1 MGENWKKTRER
12 LENEFAQVSS
22 TEKWDTALLEKM
34 KNILKSMYYI
44 DVICAM
50 KEGEEFSGGEQLMNM
65 GMSYA
70 RGNQGGRMGR
80 GSMGGRGGYGYYPM
94 DGGYGYG
101 NRRYYD
107 DDKKHALRRFE
118 TMMNSEDDPEMRNI
132 MQEVLQRYESR

>member
-1 MGENWKKTRER
+1 MPGFN
-12 LENEFAQVSS
+12 NQNQFYPPQPS
-22 TEKWDTALLEKM
+22 TT
-34 KNILKSMYYI
+34 
-44 DVICAM
+44 
-50 KEGEEFSGGEQLMNM
+50 Q
-65 GMSYA
+65 
-70 RGNQGGRMGR
+70 
-80 GSMGGRGGYGYYPM
+80 M